1 MSVGFGRRGGDDVER
16 ARELLVI
23 FHQHFHLAI
32 LWFAGPGPILWK
44 HGDAQA
50 LDVVRSQSAEPGPH
64 GRLPRRV
71 RVHRRRPAR
80 AAELP
85 GRGRGCAS
93 LLSVGRLG
101 GRLSG
106 ATPPVDRGRAVT
118 HPVLEESASEIAF
131 GKDVGDAL
139 MFPPVLSLAGQNC
152 CPFYFS
158 SYFVSKYPI
167 LDCCSVNLCCGVQI
181 S

>member
-1 MSVGFGRRGGDDVER
+1 MYGLELCALGRLLGRFCRMRCRSIGVGFGRRGGGDVER

-93 LLSVGRLG
+93 LLSVGRHG

-118 HPVLEESASEIAF
+118 HPVLEESASAIECIKKF
-131 GKDVGDAL
+131 L
-139 MFPPVLSLAGQNC
+139 
-152 CPFYFS
+152 
-158 SYFVSKYPI
+158 
-167 LDCCSVNLCCGVQI
+167 
-181 S
+181 